1 MTSETKHNEA
11 TASQRPEEKVQAAAI
26 NTDAAKPEQPA
37 ENPAEEKAQE
47 SAAQEQSTTKTEEGT
62 APTGEEDKT
71 AKELEAAQAQIA
83 QLKDQLLRQM
93 AEFDNFRKRTLKEKS
108 ELILNGGQKVLE
120 SMLPVLDDLERA
132 EDNIEKSNEVETL
145 KEGVRLI
152 LNKLTKTLSA
162 HGLKKMETE
171 GAAFDTDFHE
181 AIALVPAQD
190 ESQKNH
196 IIDCVQPG
204 YMLNEKVLRH
214 AKVVVG
220 Q

>member
-11 TASQRPEEKVQAAAI
+11 TASQRPEEKVQAAAT
-26 NTDAAKPEQPA
+26 NTDAAKPEQSA
-37 ENPAEEKAQE
+37 EKPAEEKAQE
-47 SAAQEQSTTKTEEGT
+47 SAAQEQYTTKTEEGT

>member
-1 MTSETKHNEA
+1 MTSEPKNNNKET
-11 TASQRPEEKVQAAAI
+11 T
-26 NTDAAKPEQPA
+26 A
-37 ENPAEEKAQE
+37 ENSAQEAVQETEQKNPETSTEEAANAAAEEKTPEGEDKAGQE
-47 SAAQEQSTTKTEEGT
+47 VDENAKMAEELQAAQQ
-62 APTGEEDKT
+62 
-71 AKELEAAQAQIA
+71 QIA

-108 ELILNGGQKVLE
+108 ELILNGGRNVLE
-120 SMLPVLDDLERA
+120 SLLPVLDDLERA
-132 EDNIEKSNEVETL
+132 QANIEKSDEIETL
-145 KEGVRLI
+145 KEGVHLI
-152 LNKLTKTLSA
+152 LNKLTKVLSS
-162 HGLKKMETE
+162 HGLKKIETD

-181 AIALVPAQD
+181 AVALVPAQD

>member
-1 MTSETKHNEA
+1 MDEY
-11 TASQRPEEKVQAAAI
+11 
-26 NTDAAKPEQPA
+26 
-37 ENPAEEKAQE
+37 
-47 SAAQEQSTTKTEEGT
+47 
-62 APTGEEDKT
+62 
-71 AKELEAAQAQIA
+71 
-83 QLKDQLLRQM
+83 
-93 AEFDNFRKRTLKEKS
+93 DNFRKRTLKEKS

>member
-11 TASQRPEEKVQAAAI
+11 TASQRPEEKVQAAAT

-37 ENPAEEKAQE
+37 EKPAEEKAQE

>member
-1 MTSETKHNEA
+1 MTSEPKNNNKETTAENSAQETVQETEQKNPETPTEEA
-11 TASQRPEEKVQAAAI
+11 ANTATEEETTEGENKAGQEVDENVKMAEELQAA
-26 NTDAAKPEQPA
+26 Q
-37 ENPAEEKAQE
+37 Q
-47 SAAQEQSTTKTEEGT
+47 
-62 APTGEEDKT
+62 
-71 AKELEAAQAQIA
+71 QIA

-108 ELILNGGQKVLE
+108 ELILNGGRNVLE
-120 SMLPVLDDLERA
+120 SLLPVLDDLERA
-132 EDNIEKSNEVETL
+132 QANIEKSDEIETL
-145 KEGVRLI
+145 KEGVHLI
-152 LNKLTKTLSA
+152 LNKLTKVLSS
-162 HGLKKMETE
+162 HGLKKIETD

-181 AIALVPAQD
+181 AVALVPAQD